1 MDTQDIKRK
10 LTTIFSADVKGY
22 SRLMGEDEEWT
33 VRTLKGY
40 KNVMGNL
47 IQQHRG
53 RVVDSTG
60 DNLMAEFASVV
71 DAVQCAVEIQQVLR
85 AKNAVLPE
93 TRRMEFR
100 IGINLGDVIEEGE
113 RIYGDGVNIAAR
125 LEGLADAGGI
135 CISESAYQQIENKLP
150 LRYEYLGEHQVKN
163 IARPVRAYRAQI
175 EPEAAPSK
183 LGEEK
188 KPGRK
193 RLSKAALGII
203 AVVVIAG
210 AVTLYQFLLRPSPS
224 KTEGASKEKMAF
236 PLPDVPSIAVLPFVN
251 MSEDPKQEFLCDGF
265 TENIITALSKV
276 PRLFVISRQ
285 STFFYKGKPVKVK
298 QVSEELGVR
307 YVLEG
312 SLQRS
317 GDRLRINDQL
327 IDALTGNHLWA
338 ERYDRDLKDIFA
350 LQDEITMKILTA
362 IRVKLTEGERA
373 SSAEKY
379 YRGKQ
384 GLECYL
390 KLTEASGIRQRWNI
404 EDNNLARRMIEEAI
418 AMCPENPM
426 GYIAL
431 GWVYH
436 YDYSLGN
443 TKTPRQTIEKGIEL
457 AQKALAMDD
466 SIPGAHVI
474 LCYFYLD
481 KGDNDKAIA
490 EAERAV
496 ALNPSGTGALNNYA
510 ASLNVAGRPEE
521 AIPLFQ
527 KAIRLNPFG
536 PYYLYR
542 DFGRALRDTRR
553 FEEAVSAY
561 KKGIQ
566 LSPNDI
572 GAHLGLAAT
581 YSMMGREKEARAEA
595 AEVLRINPK
604 FLVDSFAKILSYKDQ
619 SEIDKII
626 NALRKAG
633 LK

>member
-1 MDTQDIKRK
+1 
-10 LTTIFSADVKGY
+10 L
-22 SRLMGEDEEWT
+22 
-33 VRTLKGY
+33 
-40 KNVMGNL
+40 
-47 IQQHRG
+47 
-53 RVVDSTG
+53 
-60 DNLMAEFASVV
+60 
-71 DAVQCAVEIQQVLR
+71 
-85 AKNAVLPE
+85 
-93 TRRMEFR
+93 
-100 IGINLGDVIEEGE
+100 
-113 RIYGDGVNIAAR
+113 
-125 LEGLADAGGI
+125 
-135 CISESAYQQIENKLP
+135 
-150 LRYEYLGEHQVKN
+150 
-163 IARPVRAYRAQI
+163 RAYRAQI
-175 EPEAAPSK
+175 ESEVIGEKKAKPRQWQRATIGLVVAVIVVVAAIVIWKLYTPSAPKPEVASKEKIAVPQPDKSSATIPTGPAPSVETAPK
-183 LGEEK
+183 EK
-188 KPGRK
+188 
-193 RLSKAALGII
+193 
-203 AVVVIAG
+203 
-210 AVTLYQFLLRPSPS
+210 VTPPPPEKVS
-224 KTEGASKEKMAF
+224 KTVTPPPPKEEVASKEKMAF

-251 MSEDPKQEFLCDGF
+251 MSGDPKQEFLCDGM
-265 TENIITALSKV
+265 TEDIITALSKV
-276 PRLFVISRQ
+276 PRLLVIARN
-285 STFFYKGKPVKVK
+285 STFTYKGKAVKVK

-317 GDRLRINDQL
+317 GDRVRITAQL

-362 IRVKLTEGERA
+362 TRVKLTEGERA
-373 SSAEKY
+373 SSTEKY

-436 YDYSLGN
+436 YDYILGN
-443 TKTPRQTIEKGIEL
+443 TKSPRETIEKGIEL

-466 SIPGAHVI
+466 SIAGAHVI

-496 ALNPSGTGALNNYA
+496 ALNPGDWSALNTYA
-510 ASLNVAGRPEE
+510 NSLRAAGRPEE
-521 AIPLFQ
+521 AIPFYQ
-527 KAIRLNPFG
+527 KAIRLTPFG
-536 PYYLYR
+536 ASVLYR

-566 LSPNDI
+566 LAPNDI
-572 GAHLGLAAT
+572 SAHIGLAAT

-595 AEVLRINPK
+595 AEVIRINPN
-604 FLVDSFAKILSYKDQ
+604 FSLDYHAKSIPGKDR
-619 SEIDKII
+619 SRIDNYI